1 MGGRPAKSV
10 KVKTGAIAS
19 NDAAVR
25 TSVED
30 KLRGEAVKPEP
41 PAGLTAGQ
49 AEIFRFIVDGLAA
62 GEILGRMDVFALEST
77 AVAVDRLRT
86 INGMIDEDPDLLLM
100 WRRTPTMTA
109 AGRR

>member
-10 KVKTGAIAS
+10 KVKAGAIAS

-41 PAGLTAGQ
+41 RLGSPPVRRRFSGLSWTAWLP
-49 AEIFRFIVDGLAA
+49 ER
-62 GEILGRMDVFALEST
+62 S
-77 AVAVDRLRT
+77 
-86 INGMIDEDPDLLLM
+86 
-100 WRRTPTMTA
+100 
-109 AGRR
+109 